1 LKYIYIYFF
10 CFLPN
15 VITGQSIKGL
25 LKDQN
30 GIGIEYANI
39 VIPKYNLHTHS
50 DDRGRFDI
58 SNILNGDT
66 VLVSHMSYESVSFK
80 VNNASFESPMTITMN
95 DKNINLAQVMISP
108 ESQALKTLSKIDIQS
123 NPVNNAQ
130 ELLRRVPGLIIG
142 QHAGGG
148 KAEQIFLRGFDID
161 HGTDINISI
170 DGLPVNMVSHAHGQG
185 YADMHFIMPEIIDQ
199 ITYGK
204 GPYDAD
210 KGNLAT
216 AGYVA
221 FKTKDS
227 PAQSFFTTEYGSFNT
242 RRTAGLVNL
251 VSSDKESA
259 YVATE
264 YNLTD
269 GPFTS
274 SQAFNRFNLFAKYT
288 KRMDNNDKLSGWAS
302 RFTSRWDAS
311 GQLPERAVINGSIG
325 RFGSIDDTEG
335 GHTSRSNVVL
345 NYTKYLDEDHFLKTR
360 AYISSYDFLLYS
372 NFTFFLADTING
384 DQIRQKE
391 KRNIYGFDTEL
402 NYSINNL
409 HNYNLQFKAG
419 TGMRYDDVNNVELSH
434 TVNHQTTLQQLA
446 LGQIDETNMFGYA
459 DLTLT
464 SGDWLLNAGVRADYF
479 TFNYANNLSKLYDLK
494 YKSKTTISPKVN
506 IQYTLNSS
514 SQLYAKFGKGF
525 HSNDTRVV
533 AENQAQEILPSAY
546 GGDLGGIFKPHKR
559 LIINA
564 AMWYLFLDQ
573 EFVYVGDAGIVE
585 RSGRSRRKGLDLGMR
600 YQPAHWLFIYSDL
613 NLANPRSVDNT
624 EGANYIPLA
633 PTLTNT
639 GGLSFTPTNSI
650 NGGLRYR
657 HVADR
662 AANED
667 NSIIAKGYTVVDFNV
682 NYIFRKI
689 MLGLEINNL
698 LNTEWNETQFATE
711 SRLKNERASVEE
723 IHFTPGAPFFV
734 KGKVTYMF

>member
-1 LKYIYIYFF
+1 
-10 CFLPN
+10 
-15 VITGQSIKGL
+15 
-25 LKDQN
+25 
-30 GIGIEYANI
+30 
-39 VIPKYNLHTHS
+39 
-50 DDRGRFDI
+50 
-58 SNILNGDT
+58 
-66 VLVSHMSYESVSFK
+66 
-80 VNNASFESPMTITMN
+80 
-95 DKNINLAQVMISP
+95 
-108 ESQALKTLSKIDIQS
+108 
-123 NPVNNAQ
+123 
-130 ELLRRVPGLIIG
+130 
-142 QHAGGG
+142 
-148 KAEQIFLRGFDID
+148 
-161 HGTDINISI
+161 
-170 DGLPVNMVSHAHGQG
+170 MVSHAHGQG
-185 YADMHFIMPEIIDQ
+185 YADMHFIMPEIVDQ

-227 PAQSFFTTEYGSFNT
+227 PAHSFFSTEYGSFNT

-251 VSSDKESA
+251 ISSEKESA

-264 YNLTD
+264 YNMTD
-269 GPFTS
+269 GPFIS
-274 SQAFNRFNLFAKYT
+274 SQAFNRFNVFAKYT
-288 KRMDNNDKLSGWAS
+288 KRMDNNDKLSVWAS

-311 GQLPERAVINGSIG
+311 GQLPERAVANGSIG

-335 GHTSRSNVVL
+335 GNTSRSNVVL
-345 NYTKYLDEDHFLKTR
+345 NYTKYLDEDHFVKTR
-360 AYISSYDFLLYS
+360 AFVSAYDFLLYS
-372 NFTFFLADTING
+372 NFTFFLADTIHG
-384 DQIRQKE
+384 DQIRQRE

-402 NYSINNL
+402 NYKINNHHDCDL
-409 HNYNLQFKAG
+409 LFKAG
-419 TGMRYDDVNNVELSH
+419 TGMRYDVVNNVELSH
-434 TVNHQTTLQQLA
+434 TVNRQTTLQQLA
-446 LGQIDETNMFGYA
+446 LGQVDETNMFGHA

-479 TFNYANNLSKLYDLK
+479 TFNYENNLSKLYDLK
-494 YKSKTTISPKVN
+494 YISKTAISPKVN

-533 AENQAQEILPSAY
+533 TENQAQEILPSAY

-564 AMWYLFLDQ
+564 ALWYLFLDQ

-585 RSGRSRRKGLDLGMR
+585 PSGRSRRKGLDLGMR
-600 YQPAHWLFIYSDL
+600 YQPVHWLFIYSDL
-613 NLANPRSVDNT
+613 NLANPRSVDDA
-624 EGANYIPLA
+624 EGANFIPLA

-682 NYIFRKI
+682 TYTFRKV

-711 SRLKNERASVEE
+711 SRLKHESTPVEE